1 MIPEQEESNSWSRNS
16 IDFFDFVQRVLDQT
30 KIFMY
35 SFVMNAVIKLLLSK
49 GNKINCL
56 KRGRPPEKAVTEVL
70 AQVLGF
76 SMVNFCLSIRLW
88 EVTFV
93 RQRFL

>member
-1 MIPEQEESNSWSRNS
+1 MHSS
-16 IDFFDFVQRVLDQT
+16 L
-30 KIFMY
+30 
-35 SFVMNAVIKLLLSK
+35 MNGLIKLLLSQ

-56 KRGRPPEKAVTEVL
+56 KGWGGGGGGERLSEKVVTDVL

-76 SMVNFCLSIRLW
+76 SGVNFYLSIRLQ

-93 RQRFL
+93 TRKVFVDFFKMKNA

>member
-1 MIPEQEESNSWSRNS
+1 
-16 IDFFDFVQRVLDQT
+16 
-30 KIFMY
+30 MY
-35 SFVMNAVIKLLLSK
+35 SFVMNAVIKLLLSQ

-56 KRGRPPEKAVTEVL
+56 KGEGGRPPEKAVTEVL

-76 SMVNFCLSIRLW
+76 SVITFCLSIRLW

-93 RQRFL
+93 RQKVFVIFL

>member
-1 MIPEQEESNSWSRNS
+1 
-16 IDFFDFVQRVLDQT
+16 
-30 KIFMY
+30 MY

-49 GNKINCL
+49 GHKINCL
-56 KRGRPPEKAVTEVL
+56 KGGGGGGRPPEKAVTEVL

-76 SMVNFCLSIRLW
+76 SVVNFCLSIRLW

-93 RQRFL
+93 RQMFL

>member
-1 MIPEQEESNSWSRNS
+1 MVKKQHR
-16 IDFFDFVQRVLDQT
+16 FFDFVQRVLNQT

-49 GNKINCL
+49 RNKINCV
-56 KRGRPPEKAVTEVL
+56 RGGPLEKAVTEEL

-76 SMVNFCLSIRLW
+76 SVVNFCLSIRLW

-93 RQRFL
+93 RQSFL

>member
-1 MIPEQEESNSWSRNS
+1 
-16 IDFFDFVQRVLDQT
+16 
-30 KIFMY
+30 MY

-56 KRGRPPEKAVTEVL
+56 KPQRGGGGGGGRPPEKAVTEVL

-76 SMVNFCLSIRLW
+76 SVVNFCLSIRLW

-93 RQRFL
+93 RQKFL